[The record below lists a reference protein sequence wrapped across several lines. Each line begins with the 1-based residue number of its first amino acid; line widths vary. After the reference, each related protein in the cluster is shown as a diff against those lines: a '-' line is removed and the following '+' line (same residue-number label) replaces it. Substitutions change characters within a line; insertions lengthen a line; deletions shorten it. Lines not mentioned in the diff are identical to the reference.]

1 MRMTQ
6 RYLYYLEG
14 VLVALAALALVP
26 ARLETATQ
34 DRHALKQEGNGPIDL
49 RRLGSI
55 RNNHLMLYNFYC
67 CGIYYFL
74 TKTIILVV
82 SEAMVISKQP
92 QWPWRSYLTSDL
104 TQEASIT
111 QGSMCILPG
120 TAVMVASEAIAAS
133 IWPQRLLLTSNLNS
147 VASITHV
154 PVLLWPLNGCISL
167 NPDGR
172 KKPNMI
178 H

>member
-1 MRMTQ
+1 MHLFFVRSRFGKGKDE
-6 RYLYYLEG
+6 RY
-14 VLVALAALALVP
+14 AP
-26 ARLETATQ
+26 SR
-34 DRHALKQEGNGPIDL
+34 KQEGNGPIDL